1 MNSIKNIAVLT
12 SGGDSPGMN
21 AAIRAVV
28 RAGIYNGLKVYG
40 VRHGYHGLINGH
52 ISEMKSYHV
61 SNIIQR
67 GGTILKTARS
77 AEFKTDEGRKAAWEN
92 MQKFEINALMV
103 IGGDGSFRG
112 AMEFSRQYPV
122 SCIGLPGTI
131 DNDIWGTEETIGYDT
146 CLNTVID
153 AIDKIRDTAS
163 SHNRMFVIEVM
174 GRDAGF
180 IAMHC
185 GIAGGAEAVLI
196 PELKDEHLKLF
207 SQLEDGNSRK
217 KSSSII
223 LVAEGDHVGG
233 AYEFVK
239 TYADKLKGYDVRV
252 TVLGHIQ
259 RGGSPSPF
267 DRFLASRMGVAAVE
281 AALRGETNIMIG
293 LSHSKIVTV
302 PLEKAV
308 KIHKKMD
315 KELLHVLN
323 VLNV

>member
-1 MNSIKNIAVLT
+1 MNKIRNIAVLT

-21 AAIRAVV
+21 AAIRAVT
-28 RAGIYNGLKVYG
+28 RTGIYHGLKVFG

-52 ISEMKSYHV
+52 ISEMKSFHV

-77 AEFKTDEGRKAAWEN
+77 MEFKTDEGRKAAWEN
-92 MQKFEINALMV
+92 LQKNEIDALVV

-112 AMEFSRQYPV
+112 AMALSQQYPV

-131 DNDIWGTEETIGYDT
+131 DNDIWGTDETIGYDT
-146 CLNTVID
+146 ALNTVID

-185 GIAGGAEAVLI
+185 GIAGGAEAVLV
-196 PELKDEHLKLF
+196 PELKTEHLELF
-207 SQLEDGNSRK
+207 KQLEDSNARK
-217 KSSSII
+217 KSSNII
-223 LVAEGDHVGG
+223 LVAEGDQVGG
-233 AYEFVK
+233 AYEFTK
-239 TYADKLKGYDVRV
+239 KFADRLKDYDVRV

-259 RGGSPSPF
+259 RGGSPSAF
-267 DRFLASRMGVAAVE
+267 DRYMASRMGVAGVE
-281 AALRGETNIMIG
+281 AALAGQTNIMIG
-293 LSHSKIVTV
+293 YKNSKVVTV

-308 KIHKKMD
+308 KTHKKMD

>member
-1 MNSIKNIAVLT
+1 MNKIKNIAVLT

-21 AAIRAVV
+21 AAVRAVV
-28 RAGIYNGLKVYG
+28 RAGIFHGLKVYG
-40 VRHGYHGLINGH
+40 VRHGYHGLINDQ
-52 ISEMKSYHV
+52 ISEMKSHHV

-92 MQKFEINALMV
+92 MQKHDINALMV

-112 AMEFSRQYPV
+112 AMELCRQYPA

-131 DNDIWGTEETIGYDT
+131 DNDIWGTDETIGYDT
-146 CLNTVID
+146 ALNTVME

-163 SHNRMFVIEVM
+163 SHNRMFIIEVM

-185 GIAGGAEAVLI
+185 GIAGGAEAVLV
-196 PELKDEHLKLF
+196 PEIKEDREQLF
-207 SQLEDGNSRK
+207 EMLENSNARK
-217 KSSSII
+217 KSSNII
-223 LVAEGDHVGG
+223 IVSEGEKGG

-239 TYADKLKGYDVRV
+239 HYADRLKNYDVRV
-252 TVLGHIQ
+252 TVLGHVQ
-259 RGGSPSPF
+259 RGGSPSAF

-281 AALRGETNIMIG
+281 AVLEGKTNVMIG
-293 LSHSKIVTV
+293 LNHSVITTV
-302 PLEKAV
+302 PLEEAV
-308 KIHKKMD
+308 KAHKTMD
-315 KELLHVLN
+315 PFLPHVLN

>member
-1 MNSIKNIAVLT
+1 MKDIKNIAVLT

-21 AAIRAVV
+21 AAIRSIV
-28 RAGIYNGLKVYG
+28 RAGIYHGLKVYG

-52 ISEMKSYHV
+52 ISEMKSHHV

-77 AEFKTDEGRKAAWEN
+77 MEFKTDEGRRAAWEN
-92 MQKFEINALMV
+92 MQKFDINVLVV

-112 AMEFSRQYPV
+112 AMEFSQQYPV

-131 DNDIWGTEETIGYDT
+131 DNDIWGTDETIGYDT
-146 CLNTVID
+146 ALNTVID

-196 PELKDEHLKLF
+196 PERKHDHEKVF
-207 SQLEDGNSRK
+207 KQLEEGNRRK
-217 KSSSII
+217 KSSNII
-223 LVAEGDHVGG
+223 LVAEGDQVGG

-239 TYADKLKGYDVRV
+239 KYEKQLKPYDVRV
-252 TVLGHIQ
+252 TVLGHVQ
-259 RGGSPSPF
+259 RGGSPSAF
-267 DRFLASRMGVAAVE
+267 DRFMASRMGVAAVE
-281 AALRGETNIMIG
+281 SALKGHTNIMIG
-293 LSHSKIVTV
+293 LQNGKMVRV
-302 PLEKAV
+302 PLKKAV
-308 KIHKKMD
+308 KTHKKMD
-315 KELLHVLN
+315 RDLIHVLN